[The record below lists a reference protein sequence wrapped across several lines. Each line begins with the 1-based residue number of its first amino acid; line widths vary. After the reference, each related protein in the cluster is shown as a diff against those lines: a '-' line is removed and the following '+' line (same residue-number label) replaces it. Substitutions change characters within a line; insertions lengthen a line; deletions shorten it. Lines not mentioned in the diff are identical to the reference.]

1 MVKNGENGQIRP
13 FLPPLEIENGMD
25 LGEMLFEVINLC
37 HGHEINRLGEKNAL
51 EM

>member
-13 FLPPLEIENGMD
+13 FLPPMEIENGMD
-25 LGEMLFEVINLC
+25 LGEMLFKVINLC
-37 HGHEINRLGEKNAL
+37 HGHEINRLGKYNAL

>member
-13 FLPPLEIENGMD
+13 FLPPLKIENGMD

-37 HGHEINRLGEKNAL
+37 HGHEINRLGKKNAL

>member
-13 FLPPLEIENGMD
+13 FLPPLKIENGMD
-25 LGEMLFEVINLC
+25 LGEMLLKVINLS